1 MLMCEIQPLERFLDF
16 VKKVPQDL
24 KLLEK
29 LIEYCQMFDVE
40 QLGQI
45 FTIFAE
51 FNSIASE
58 SYDLV
63 MKLRDIESSE
73 EFKFNGL
80 LASDYWA
87 VKEKQEIELHAG
99 S

>member
-1 MLMCEIQPLERFLDF
+1 MRDIQPLERFRGF
-16 VKKVPQDL
+16 VDKVPQGPY
-24 KLLEK
+24 LLER

-51 FNSIASE
+51 LNSIAYE

-63 MKLRDIESSE
+63 VKLKDIEISN
-73 EFKFNGL
+73 EFKFYGL
-80 LASDYWA
+80 LSSGYWA
-87 VKEKQEIELHAG
+87 VIEQQDDG
-99 S
+99 

>member
-40 QLGQI
+40 QLG
-45 FTIFAE
+45 
-51 FNSIASE
+51 
-58 SYDLV
+58 
-63 MKLRDIESSE
+63 
-73 EFKFNGL
+73 
-80 LASDYWA
+80 
-87 VKEKQEIELHAG
+87 
-99 S
+99 